1 MNIDPKTAE
10 SDLAFMRALVA
21 DDGSHNRN
29 FGYIYLMAGL
39 LYGAQ
44 CLLNWALLISD
55 AEVSPL
61 IWMAVGWLPTI
72 LFIVLIIHNSWQN
85 RTNPYGTGTTK
96 RAVGAAFTGAGAAN
110 AVLAL
115 VFGWVAYQKRDWSIW
130 LMFPLVVCAL
140 QGAVWCATAIL
151 RRNFWHA
158 LTAAGWFL
166 SAIILGLFI
175 DNTLTYV
182 LVLGVALLVCMALP
196 GLIIFRASTRN
207 MSHA

>member
-29 FGYIYLMAGL
+29 FGYVYLLAGL
-39 LYGAQ
+39 IYGTQ
-44 CLLNWALLISD
+44 CLLNWVLLISE

-110 AVLAL
+110 AVLAI

-140 QGAVWCATAIL
+140 QGAVWCAIAIL
-151 RRNFWHA
+151 RRNFWHG
-158 LTAAGWFL
+158 LTAVGWFF

-182 LVLGVALLVCMALP
+182 LLLGVSLLVCMALP
-196 GLIIFRASTRN
+196 GFIILRASKRT
-207 MSHA
+207 MSNA